1 MEHLGTPEKDTASS
15 LYEMLM
21 SDREQFLSRGR
32 KCAELTIPSLL
43 PPSGNSKNDLYVP
56 YQSLGARGVNNLANK
71 LLTSLLPPNT
81 PFFRLLVD
89 DFELAESYDE
99 DGRAKFEEALNSVER
114 SVLTETERKALRT
127 PVFTALKHLIV
138 SGNTLLYL
146 PKKGKARAIKL
157 DSYVVRRSPDGVVL
171 DCILKEEIA
180 YAALPADVRKMLD
193 EQPEDKKYDDND
205 PVAVYTSWKLDGK
218 RYNGWQEVEGI
229 KVPGSDASWKTDRAN
244 FLPLRWVSIDGEDY
258 GRSHV
263 EEYIGDLN
271 ALEGLSKSI
280 LESSLAA
287 AKTLIFVKPNATTR
301 IDKVASARNLDVL
314 QGQEGDVHTWSLDKR
329 ADLSVASSTAQEI
342 KQTLSQAFLLNGS
355 VTRNAERVTAE
366 EIRFMAA
373 ELEDSLGGVYSLLSQ
388 EFQLPLVNR
397 LMDVMQREGRL
408 PKLPDG
414 IIPSIVTGLEAL
426 GRGHDLSRMQ
436 VFSNEIAKFGPETVD
451 EFLDLGDYFMRFGT
465 GLGIDMDGL
474 VRSEEDREARA
485 QKKQEQMQQQQ
496 MMELAGKAAGPAIAA
511 EAKTQGK

>member
-1 MEHLGTPEKDTASS
+1 MEAAKTPKPDTAAN
-15 LYEMLM
+15 LYEQLM
-21 SDREQFLSRGR
+21 SDREQYLARGR

-43 PPSGNSKNDLYVP
+43 PPSGNKKNDLYVP
-56 YQSLGARGVNNLANK
+56 YQSIGARGVNNLANK
-71 LLTSLLPPNT
+71 LLTTLLPPNS

-89 DFELAESYDE
+89 DFELAENYDE

-127 PVFTALKHLIV
+127 PVFTAIKHLIV
-138 SGNTLLYL
+138 SGNVLVYL
-146 PKKGKARAIKL
+146 PKDSKARAIKL
-157 DSYVVRRSPDGVVL
+157 DSYVVRRSPDGTVV

-180 YAALPADVRKMLD
+180 YAALPADVRKLLD
-193 EQPEDKKYDDND
+193 EQPEDKKYDAND
-205 PVAVYTSWKLDGK
+205 PIEVYTSWNLDGK
-218 RYNGWQEVEGI
+218 MYKGWQEVEGLR
-229 KVPGSDASWKTDRAN
+229 VPGSEASWKTDRAN

-271 ALEGLSKSI
+271 ALEGLSQAI

-287 AKTLIFVKPNATTR
+287 AKTVIMVKPNATTR
-301 IDKVASARNLDVL
+301 VDKLAAARNLDVI
-314 QGQEGDVHTWSLDKR
+314 QGNEGDVFTLSLDKR
-329 ADLSVASSTAQEI
+329 ADLSVASSTAQETM
-342 KQTLSQAFLLNGS
+342 QRLSQAFLLNSS

-366 EIRFMAA
+366 EIRYMAA

-397 LMDVMQREGRL
+397 LMDIMQREGRL

-414 IIPSIVTGLEAL
+414 IVPSIVTGLEAL

-436 VFSNEIAKFGPETVD
+436 VFSSEIAKFGPETVD
-451 EFLDLGDYFMRFGT
+451 EYLDLGDYFTRFGT

-474 VRSEEDREARA
+474 VRTEEQREARA
-485 QKKQEQMQQQQ
+485 QEKQQQIQQQQ
-496 MMELAGKAAGPAIAA
+496 MMELAGKAAGPAITADS
-511 EAKTQGK
+511 KTQGT